1 MQYVRP
7 RNIRSSYKT
16 IVQKSIINGGAAGA
30 HTVSGILLNDR
41 LVCVWEQDGAS
52 GLLTDLSSE
61 FTITADDTIDN
72 TGGTATAGDTLIVE
86 WQTATV

>member
-7 RNIRSSYKT
+7 RNIRSSFKT
-16 IVQKSIINGGAAGA
+16 IVQKAIINGGAAGPHA
-30 HTVSGILLNDR
+30 VTGILLNDR
-41 LVCVWEQDGAS
+41 LVCVWEQDGTS

-61 FTITADDTIDN
+61 FSITADGTIDN
-72 TGGTATAGDTLIVE
+72 TGGTATGGDKLLVE